1 MHSYI
6 QRRTRPRGQ
15 GCPCIHS
22 RGAQP
27 HTSPV
32 PADGPGSPS
41 HAAMPMHRPHSPEET
56 ARSGGPDDPLL
67 QLLLSSSSMSG
78 GGSSSSS
85 SSPSSGSKSGGG
97 SSLSSSDARGGGPS
111 LSLPS
116 VWAGPLFWVDACFF
130 VALFRPSVEHAA
142 GPSPLPRPCPPDGIR
157 RRDEEAIC
165 GPSSESSS
173 SSTSSTCFLML
184 LALPLLLL
192 ASLGSD
198 CVTSTW
204 PRVYCKCVGK

>member
-1 MHSYI
+1 MHSEARI
-6 QRRTRPRGQ
+6 RPRWV
-15 GCPCIHS
+15 PTDPD
-22 RGAQP
+22 P
-27 HTSPV
+27 HP
-32 PADGPGSPS
+32 
-41 HAAMPMHRPHSPEET
+41 MPMRLPHSPDET
-56 ARSGGPDDPLL
+56 ARSGGPDPL
-67 QLLLSSSSMSG
+67 LLLSSSSTSG
-78 GGSSSSS
+78 GGSSSS
-85 SSPSSGSKSGGG
+85 SSPSSGSRSGGG

-116 VWAGPLFWVDACFF
+116 VCTGALFWVDACFF